1 MRVVNYIKLPFIGLM
16 TFLLTSLH
24 AGAQDSMQTLNAQ
37 ELLSIIKAYHPI
49 VKQADISIAKANA
62 DVRIARANFDPVF
75 KYQNTN
81 KAFSGIEYYD
91 FFQTELKIPTWY
103 GLELVGGLQNLSGS
117 NTNPTQT
124 LGENSYVGLN
134 ASLLKNFSMDHRRA
148 TLKQAKIFRELAQI
162 QQRQVVNDLSV
173 EAMETYWA
181 WVKSYQYYLIIKDNV
196 ENVKQRLNFIHSAFL
211 NGEISAMDTTE
222 ALSQLQSF
230 QIKEQS
236 ALIDFK
242 NYGYKLSTFLWKKDA
257 MPYELPE
264 NVVPD
269 TTWLNDSNYLNLNFE
284 LDPLL
289 ALAKKEHP
297 DLLVY
302 NYKLS
307 ALQIEKKLK
316 FQDLLPKLDLS
327 YKHLAKGYNF
337 IESPPVSVLQNNY
350 QYGLS
355 LEIPLRLSK
364 GRGEFEKAKL
374 KIQETELDLQ
384 LKNQLIEMKIKA
396 TYNQLFIL
404 LNQIRLQAA
413 QYNNLLLLVKAE
425 ETKLNNGESSIFLIN
440 NREIKALE
448 AKQKLVDLK
457 YQYFNSLYVLQWQ
470 AGLLQY

>member
-1 MRVVNYIKLPFIGLM
+1 MQAKPQFQHSVLALLI
-16 TFLLTSLH
+16 FLFSALNLK
-24 AGAQDSMQTLNAQ
+24 AQDSIQTLNAQ
-37 ELLSIIKAYHPI
+37 ELLSIIKTYHPI
-49 VKQADISIAKANA
+49 VKQADISINKASA

-75 KYQNTN
+75 KHYNTN
-81 KAFSGIEYYD
+81 KAFSGINYYD
-91 FFQTELKIPTWY
+91 FNQTELKIPTWY
-103 GLELVGGLQNLSGS
+103 GLELVGGMQNLSGS

-134 ASLLKNFSMDHRRA
+134 VSLLKNLRMDHRRA
-148 TLKQAKIFRELAQI
+148 TLKQAKIFRELAEI
-162 QQRQVVNDLSV
+162 QQRQIINDLSI
-173 EAMETYWA
+173 EAMETYWN
-181 WVKSYQYYLIIKDNV
+181 WVKSYQYYVIIKNNADI
-196 ENVKQRLNFIHSAFL
+196 VKQRLRMMNSAFK
-211 NGEISAMDTTE
+211 NGEVSAIDTTE

-236 ALIDFK
+236 AFLEFK
-242 NYGYKLSTFLWKKDA
+242 NYGYKLSTFLWDKNTE
-257 MPYELPE
+257 PLELPST
-264 NVVPD
+264 VIPD
-269 TTWLNDSNYLNLNFE
+269 SIWLHDSNFMNMNFE
-284 LDPLL
+284 LDHVLSI
-289 ALAKKEHP
+289 AQKEHP

-307 ALQIEKKLK
+307 ALEVEKKLK

-350 QYGLS
+350 QYNLS

-374 KIQETELDLQ
+374 KIQETELDLK
-384 LKNQLIEMKIKA
+384 LKNQQIEMKIRA
-396 TYNQLFIL
+396 TYNQLFTL
-404 LNQIRLQAA
+404 LNQIRLQTN

-425 ETKLNNGESSIFLIN
+425 ETKLSNGESSIFLIN
-440 NREIKALE
+440 NRELKALE

-457 YQYFNSLYVLQWQ
+457 HQYFNSLYVLQWQ